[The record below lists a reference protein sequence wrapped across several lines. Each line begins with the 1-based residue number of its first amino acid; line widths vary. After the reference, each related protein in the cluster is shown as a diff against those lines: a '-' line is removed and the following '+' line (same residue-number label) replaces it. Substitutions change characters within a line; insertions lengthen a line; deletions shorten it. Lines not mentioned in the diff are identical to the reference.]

1 MWIGD
6 STVIY
11 ILSDRKVSI
20 PQHQP
25 GVQAPGKNERGYDM
39 TKYLG
44 KTRLYEL
51 VKDRVG
57 ASDRI
62 MKASE
67 SFYEKDSYFEWL
79 TVYGRNFDYKVFVA
93 CCGAYLIFSVF
104 DKNYNCIS
112 REAINDYMIRSLD
125 ISI

>member
-1 MWIGD
+1 M
-6 STVIY
+6 IY

-39 TKYLG
+39 TKYVG

-62 MKASE
+62 VKASG
-67 SFYEKDSYFEWL
+67 SYYEKDSSYEWL
-79 TVYGRNFDYKVFVA
+79 TVYGRNYDYKVCA
-93 CCGAYLIFSVF
+93 AHGGSYLTFSVF
-104 DKNYNCIS
+104 DKNYNRIS
-112 REAINDYMIRSLD
+112 REVINGYMIRSLN
-125 ISI
+125 IAI